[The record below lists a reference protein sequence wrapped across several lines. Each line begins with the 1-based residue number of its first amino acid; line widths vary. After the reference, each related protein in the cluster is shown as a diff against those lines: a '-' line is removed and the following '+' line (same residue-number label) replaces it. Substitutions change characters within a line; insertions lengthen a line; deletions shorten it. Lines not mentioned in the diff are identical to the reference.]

1 MTRKAKKNPTCECV
15 VLLAS
20 GEALRAAA
28 DLPAAIAEFQR
39 AATLNP
45 NSEIARYALGS
56 AWLEA
61 GEAQRAIDI
70 LSKLCDPQSPFAE
83 RAATKIAEGEAMRGL
98 KRSPPPYVRHLF
110 DQFSPDYDRHMLG
123 ELSYSAH
130 RILRGLADMVI
141 APKPC
146 TLSVID
152 LGCGTGLAGECFKD
166 VARRLDGVDLSPK
179 MIAAARLRGIY
190 DALSIADVE
199 ALGARKRPSYDL
211 VVAAD
216 TLVYLGDLGPVFRG
230 VATRLKRGSFFLFT
244 VEAKAGTGY
253 ELGPKHRYHHSESY
267 LRQEAANAGFDVM
280 GLLACSPRAEAN
292 VPVAG
297 FAAALQRN

>member
-1 MTRKAKKNPTCECV
+1 MTRKAKKNPACDCV

-20 GEALRAAA
+20 GEALRAAG

-39 AATLNP
+39 AATLDS
-45 NSEIARYALGS
+45 NSEIAQYALGS
-56 AWLEA
+56 AWLEV
-61 GEAQRAIDI
+61 GEAERAIDI
-70 LSKLCDPQSPFAE
+70 LSKLCDLKSPFSE

-110 DQFSPDYDRHMLG
+110 DQFSPDYDQHMLE

-130 RILRGLADMVI
+130 RILRDLADMVI
-141 APKPC
+141 APKPR
-146 TLSVID
+146 TLNVID
-152 LGCGTGLAGECFKD
+152 LGCGTGLAGACFKD
-166 VARRLDGVDLSPK
+166 LARRLDGVDLSPK

-190 DALSIADVE
+190 DALTIADVE
-199 ALGARKRPSYDL
+199 ALSVRKRPSYDL

-216 TLVYLGDLGPVFRG
+216 TLVYLGDLGPVFRA
-230 VATRLKRGSFFLFT
+230 VATWLKRGGFFLFT
-244 VEAKAGTGY
+244 VEAKAEAGY
-253 ELGPKHRYHHSESY
+253 ELSPKRRYRHSESY
-267 LRQEAANAGFDVM
+267 LREEAAYAGLDVI
-280 GLLACSPRAEAN
+280 GLLACSPRVEAN